1 MEERKV
7 WRTVA
12 LTNWTSRT
20 LKLFVHNYQQD
31 ESSYDI
37 ANPELEETGDSSS
50 SDSSDQD
57 IERLSQRIDIG
68 ESSYSSSCDEFY
80 SGDEDLAST
89 ESDRALPGG
98 VVYDAIRVRAKI
110 INWRRCQRL
119 MLLQDKSLE
128 TSAQSTSR
136 KAYCEHCW
144 YDKN

>member
-20 LKLFVHNYQQD
+20 LKHFVHNYKQD

-37 ANPELEETGDSSS
+37 AKPEHEETGDSYS
-50 SDSSDQD
+50 SDSSDPD

-68 ESSYSSSCDEFY
+68 ESSYSSSYDEFY
-80 SGDEDLAST
+80 CGDEDLGST
-89 ESDRALPGG
+89 KSDRALPGG
-98 VVYDAIRVRAKI
+98 VVDDAIWVRAKI
-110 INWRRCQRL
+110 NNWRLCQRW
-119 MLLQDKSLE
+119 MWLQDKSLE